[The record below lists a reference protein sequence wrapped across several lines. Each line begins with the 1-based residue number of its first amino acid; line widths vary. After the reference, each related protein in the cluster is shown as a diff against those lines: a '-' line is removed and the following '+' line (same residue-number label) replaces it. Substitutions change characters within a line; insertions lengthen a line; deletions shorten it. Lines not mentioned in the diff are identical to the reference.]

1 MYYDNSLRVN
11 PLEFNF
17 PERGLSQE
25 ELGAALG
32 VSRQTISKWE
42 LAQSY
47 PDFQKLVLLSD
58 YFKIS
63 LDTLVKDIDVEDV
76 RDKNLNEKQLSMIYK
91 DITTART
98 TVATVVNVFCA
109 IAVIGVIFFI
119 LLIVLNLV
127 VL

>member
-1 MYYDNSLRVN
+1 MNFNEKLIKLRK
-11 PLEFNF
+11 
-17 PERGLSQE
+17 ERGLSQE
-25 ELGAALG
+25 ELGAAVG

-91 DITTART
+91 DITTAKK
-98 TVATVVNVFCA
+98 TVGTVVNIFCA
-109 IAVIGVIFFI
+109 IAIIGVIFFV
-119 LLIVLNLV
+119 LLIILNMV
-127 VL
+127 V

>member
-1 MYYDNSLRVN
+1 MNFNEKLIKLRK
-11 PLEFNF
+11 
-17 PERGLSQE
+17 ERGLSQE
-25 ELGAALG
+25 EIGAAVG

-91 DITTART
+91 DITTAKK
-98 TVATVVNVFCA
+98 TVGTVVNIFCA
-109 IAVIGVIFFI
+109 IAIIGVIFFV
-119 LLIVLNLV
+119 LLIILNMV
-127 VL
+127 VLQ

>member
-1 MYYDNSLRVN
+1 MNFNEKLIKLRK
-11 PLEFNF
+11 
-17 PERGLSQE
+17 ERGLSQE
-25 ELGAALG
+25 ELGAAVG

-91 DITTART
+91 DITKAKK
-98 TVATVVNVFCA
+98 TVGTVVNIFCG
-109 IAVIGVIFFI
+109 IAVIGVMFFV
-119 LLIVLNLV
+119 LLIILNMV
-127 VL
+127 VLQ

>member
-1 MYYDNSLRVN
+1 MNFNEKLIKLRK
-11 PLEFNF
+11 
-17 PERGLSQE
+17 ERGLSQE
-25 ELGAALG
+25 ELGAAVG

-58 YFKIS
+58 YFRIS

-91 DITTART
+91 DITTAKK
-98 TVATVVNVFCA
+98 TVGTVVNIFCA
-109 IAVIGVIFFI
+109 IAIIGVIFFV
-119 LLIVLNLV
+119 LLIILNMV
-127 VL
+127 VLQ

>member
-1 MYYDNSLRVN
+1 MNFNEKLIKLRK
-11 PLEFNF
+11 
-17 PERGLSQE
+17 ERGLSQE
-25 ELGAALG
+25 ELGAAVG

-42 LAQSY
+42 LAQRY

-91 DITTART
+91 DITTAKK
-98 TVATVVNVFCA
+98 TVGTVVNIFCG
-109 IAVIGVIFFI
+109 IAVIGVIFFV
-119 LLIVLNLV
+119 LLIILNMV
-127 VL
+127 VLQ

>member
-1 MYYDNSLRVN
+1 MNFNEKLIKLRK
-11 PLEFNF
+11 
-17 PERGLSQE
+17 ERGLSQE
-25 ELGAALG
+25 ELGAAVG

-47 PDFQKLVLLSD
+47 PDFQKLVSLSD

-91 DITTART
+91 DITTAKK
-98 TVATVVNVFCA
+98 TVGTVVNIFCG
-109 IAVIGVIFFI
+109 IAVIGVIFFV
-119 LLIVLNLV
+119 LLIILNMV
-127 VL
+127 VLQ

>member
-1 MYYDNSLRVN
+1 MN
-11 PLEFNF
+11 FNEKLIKF
-17 PERGLSQE
+17 RKERGLSQE
-25 ELGAALG
+25 ELGAAVG

-91 DITTART
+91 DITTAKK
-98 TVATVVNVFCA
+98 TVGTVVNIFCA
-109 IAVIGVIFFI
+109 IAVIGVIFFV
-119 LLIVLNLV
+119 LLIILNMV

>member
-1 MYYDNSLRVN
+1 MNFNEKLIKLRK
-11 PLEFNF
+11 
-17 PERGLSQE
+17 ERGLSQE
-25 ELGAALG
+25 ELGAAVG

-76 RDKNLNEKQLSMIYK
+76 RDKNLNEKQLSIIYK
-91 DITTART
+91 DITTAKK
-98 TVATVVNVFCA
+98 TVGTVVNIFCA
-109 IAVIGVIFFI
+109 IAIIGVIFFV
-119 LLIVLNLV
+119 LLIILNMV
-127 VL
+127 VLQ

>member
-1 MYYDNSLRVN
+1 MNFNEKLIKLRK
-11 PLEFNF
+11 
-17 PERGLSQE
+17 ERGLSQD
-25 ELGAALG
+25 ELGAAVG

-91 DITTART
+91 DITTAKK
-98 TVATVVNVFCA
+98 TVGTVVNIFCA
-109 IAVIGVIFFI
+109 IAIIGVIFFV
-119 LLIVLNLV
+119 LLIILNMV
-127 VL
+127 VLQ

>member
-1 MYYDNSLRVN
+1 MNFNEKLIKLRK
-11 PLEFNF
+11 
-17 PERGLSQE
+17 ERGLSQE
-25 ELGAALG
+25 ELGAAVG
-32 VSRQTISKWE
+32 VSRQTISKQE

-91 DITTART
+91 DITTAKK
-98 TVATVVNVFCA
+98 TVGTVVNIFCG
-109 IAVIGVIFFI
+109 IAVIGVMFFV
-119 LLIVLNLV
+119 LLIILNMV
-127 VL
+127 VLQ

>member
-1 MYYDNSLRVN
+1 MNFNEKLIKLRK
-11 PLEFNF
+11 
-17 PERGLSQE
+17 ERGLSQE
-25 ELGAALG
+25 ELGAAVG

-63 LDTLVKDIDVEDV
+63 LDTLVKDIDIEDV

-91 DITTART
+91 DITTAKK
-98 TVATVVNVFCA
+98 TVGTVVNIFCA
-109 IAVIGVIFFI
+109 IAVIGVIFFV
-119 LLIVLNLV
+119 LLIILNMV

>member
-1 MYYDNSLRVN
+1 MNFNEKLIKLRK
-11 PLEFNF
+11 
-17 PERGLSQE
+17 ERGLSQE
-25 ELGAALG
+25 ELGAAVG

-91 DITTART
+91 DITTAEK
-98 TVATVVNVFCA
+98 TVGTVVNIFCA
-109 IAVIGVIFFI
+109 IAIIGVIFFV
-119 LLIVLNLV
+119 LLIILNMV
-127 VL
+127 VLQ

>member
-1 MYYDNSLRVN
+1 MNFNEKLIKLRK
-11 PLEFNF
+11 
-17 PERGLSQE
+17 ERGLSQE
-25 ELGAALG
+25 ELRAAVG

-91 DITTART
+91 DITTAKK
-98 TVATVVNVFCA
+98 TVGTVVNIFCG
-109 IAVIGVIFFI
+109 IAVIGVMFFV
-119 LLIVLNLV
+119 LLIILNMV
-127 VL
+127 VLQ

>member
-1 MYYDNSLRVN
+1 MNFNEKLIKLRK
-11 PLEFNF
+11 
-17 PERGLSQE
+17 ERGLSQE
-25 ELGAALG
+25 ELGAAVG

-91 DITTART
+91 DITTAKK
-98 TVATVVNVFCA
+98 TVGTVVNIFCA
-109 IAVIGVIFFI
+109 IAIIGVIFFV
-119 LLIVLNLV
+119 LLIILNLV
-127 VL
+127 VLQ

>member
-1 MYYDNSLRVN
+1 MNFNEKLIKLRK
-11 PLEFNF
+11 
-17 PERGLSQE
+17 ERGLSQE
-25 ELGAALG
+25 ELGAAVG

-91 DITTART
+91 DITTAKK
-98 TVATVVNVFCA
+98 TVGTVVNIFCG
-109 IAVIGVIFFI
+109 IAVIGGMFFV
-119 LLIVLNLV
+119 LLIILNMV
-127 VL
+127 VLQ

>member
-1 MYYDNSLRVN
+1 MNFNEKLIKLRK
-11 PLEFNF
+11 
-17 PERGLSQE
+17 ERGLSQE
-25 ELGAALG
+25 ELGAAVG

-91 DITTART
+91 DITTAKK
-98 TVATVVNVFCA
+98 TVGTVVNIFCG
-109 IAVIGVIFFI
+109 IAVIGVIFFV
-119 LLIVLNLV
+119 LLIILNIV
-127 VL
+127 VLQ

>member
-1 MYYDNSLRVN
+1 MNFNEKLIKLRK
-11 PLEFNF
+11 
-17 PERGLSQE
+17 ERGLSLE
-25 ELGAALG
+25 ELGAAVG

-91 DITTART
+91 DITTAKK
-98 TVATVVNVFCA
+98 TVGTVVNIFCA
-109 IAVIGVIFFI
+109 IAIIGVIFFV
-119 LLIVLNLV
+119 LLIILNMV
-127 VL
+127 VLQ

>member
-1 MYYDNSLRVN
+1 MNFNEKLIKLRK
-11 PLEFNF
+11 
-17 PERGLSQE
+17 ERGLSQE
-25 ELGAALG
+25 ELGAAVG

-47 PDFQKLVLLSD
+47 PDFQKLVSLSD

-91 DITTART
+91 DITTAKK
-98 TVATVVNVFCA
+98 TVGTVVNIFCA
-109 IAVIGVIFFI
+109 IAVIGVIFFV
-119 LLIVLNLV
+119 LLIILNMVAL
-127 VL
+127 

>member
-1 MYYDNSLRVN
+1 MNFNEKLIKLRK
-11 PLEFNF
+11 
-17 PERGLSQE
+17 ERGLSQE
-25 ELGAALG
+25 ELGAAVG

-91 DITTART
+91 DITTAKK
-98 TVATVVNVFCA
+98 TVGTVVNIFCA
-109 IAVIGVIFFI
+109 IAIIGVIFFV
-119 LLIVLNLV
+119 LLIILNMV
-127 VL
+127 VLQ

>member
-1 MYYDNSLRVN
+1 MNFNEKLIKLRK
-11 PLEFNF
+11 
-17 PERGLSQE
+17 ERGLSQE
-25 ELGAALG
+25 ELGAAVG
-32 VSRQTISKWE
+32 GSRQTISKWE

-91 DITTART
+91 DITTAKK
-98 TVATVVNVFCA
+98 TVGTVVNIFCA
-109 IAVIGVIFFI
+109 IAIIGVIFFV
-119 LLIVLNLV
+119 LLIILNMV
-127 VL
+127 VLQ

>member
-1 MYYDNSLRVN
+1 MNFNEKLIKLRK
-11 PLEFNF
+11 
-17 PERGLSQE
+17 ERGLSQE
-25 ELGAALG
+25 ELGAAVG

-91 DITTART
+91 DITTAKK
-98 TVATVVNVFCA
+98 TVGTVVNIFCA
-109 IAVIGVIFFI
+109 IAIIGVIFFV
-119 LLIVLNLV
+119 LLIILNMVGLQ
-127 VL
+127 

>member
-1 MYYDNSLRVN
+1 MNFNEKLIKLRK
-11 PLEFNF
+11 
-17 PERGLSQE
+17 ERGLSQE
-25 ELGAALG
+25 ELGAEVG

-91 DITTART
+91 DITTAKK
-98 TVATVVNVFCA
+98 TVGTVVNIFCG
-109 IAVIGVIFFI
+109 IAVIGVIFFV
-119 LLIVLNLV
+119 LLIILNMV
-127 VL
+127 VLQ

>member
-1 MYYDNSLRVN
+1 MNFNEKLIKLRK
-11 PLEFNF
+11 
-17 PERGLSQE
+17 ERGLSQE
-25 ELGAALG
+25 ELGAAVG

-47 PDFQKLVLLSD
+47 PDFQKLVSLSD

-63 LDTLVKDIDVEDV
+63 LDSLVKDIDVEDV

-91 DITTART
+91 DITMAKKTIG
-98 TVATVVNVFCA
+98 TVVNIFCA
-109 IAVIGVIFFI
+109 IAVIGVIFFV
-119 LLIVLNLV
+119 LLIILNMV

>member
-1 MYYDNSLRVN
+1 MNFNEKLIKLRK
-11 PLEFNF
+11 
-17 PERGLSQE
+17 ERGLSQE
-25 ELGAALG
+25 ELGAAVG

-91 DITTART
+91 DITPAKK
-98 TVATVVNVFCA
+98 TVGTVVNIFCA
-109 IAVIGVIFFI
+109 IAIIGVIFFV
-119 LLIVLNLV
+119 LLIILNMV
-127 VL
+127 VLQ

>member
-1 MYYDNSLRVN
+1 MNFNEKLIKLRK
-11 PLEFNF
+11 
-17 PERGLSQE
+17 ERGLSQD
-25 ELGAALG
+25 ELGAAVG

-91 DITTART
+91 DITTAKK
-98 TVATVVNVFCA
+98 TVGTVVNIFCG
-109 IAVIGVIFFI
+109 IAVIGVIFFV
-119 LLIVLNLV
+119 LLIILNMV
-127 VL
+127 VLQ

>member
-1 MYYDNSLRVN
+1 MNFNEKLIKLRK
-11 PLEFNF
+11 
-17 PERGLSQE
+17 ERGLSQE
-25 ELGAALG
+25 ELGAAVG

-47 PDFQKLVLLSD
+47 PDFQKLVSLSD

-91 DITTART
+91 DITTAKT
-98 TVATVVNVFCA
+98 TVAAVVNVFCA
-109 IAVIGVIFFI
+109 IAVIGVIFFV

>member
-1 MYYDNSLRVN
+1 MNFNEKLIKLRK
-11 PLEFNF
+11 
-17 PERGLSQE
+17 ERGLSKE
-25 ELGAALG
+25 ELGAAVG

-91 DITTART
+91 DITTAKK
-98 TVATVVNVFCA
+98 TVGTVVNIFCA
-109 IAVIGVIFFI
+109 IAIIGVIFFV
-119 LLIVLNLV
+119 LLIILNMV
-127 VL
+127 VLQ

>member
-1 MYYDNSLRVN
+1 MNFNEKLIKLRK
-11 PLEFNF
+11 
-17 PERGLSQE
+17 ERGLSQE

-91 DITTART
+91 DITTAKT

-109 IAVIGVIFFI
+109 IAVIGVIFFV

>member
-1 MYYDNSLRVN
+1 MNFNEKLIKLRK
-11 PLEFNF
+11 
-17 PERGLSQE
+17 ERGLSQE
-25 ELGAALG
+25 ELGAAVG
-32 VSRQTISKWE
+32 VSRQTIAKWE

-91 DITTART
+91 DITTAKK
-98 TVATVVNVFCA
+98 TVGTVVNIFCA
-109 IAVIGVIFFI
+109 IAIIGVIFFV
-119 LLIVLNLV
+119 LLIILNMV
-127 VL
+127 VLQ

>member
-1 MYYDNSLRVN
+1 MNFNEKLIKLRK
-11 PLEFNF
+11 
-17 PERGLSQE
+17 ERGLSQE
-25 ELGAALG
+25 ELGAAVG

-47 PDFQKLVLLSD
+47 PDFQKLVLLSE

-91 DITTART
+91 DITTAKK
-98 TVATVVNVFCA
+98 TVGTVVNIFCA
-109 IAVIGVIFFI
+109 IAIIGVIFFV
-119 LLIVLNLV
+119 LLIILNMV
-127 VL
+127 VLQ

>member
-1 MYYDNSLRVN
+1 MNFNEKLIKLRK
-11 PLEFNF
+11 
-17 PERGLSQE
+17 ERGLSQE
-25 ELGAALG
+25 ELGAAVG

-91 DITTART
+91 DITTAKK
-98 TVATVVNVFCA
+98 TVGTVVNILCG
-109 IAVIGVIFFI
+109 IAVIGVIFFV
-119 LLIVLNLV
+119 LLIILNMV
-127 VL
+127 VLQ

>member
-1 MYYDNSLRVN
+1 MNFNEKLIKLRK
-11 PLEFNF
+11 
-17 PERGLSQE
+17 ERGLSQE
-25 ELGAALG
+25 ELGAAVG

-91 DITTART
+91 DITTAKK
-98 TVATVVNVFCA
+98 TVGTVVNIFCA
-109 IAVIGVIFFI
+109 IEIIGVIFFV
-119 LLIVLNLV
+119 LLIILNMV
-127 VL
+127 VLQ

>member
-1 MYYDNSLRVN
+1 MNFNEKLIKLRK
-11 PLEFNF
+11 
-17 PERGLSQE
+17 ERGLSQE
-25 ELGAALG
+25 ELGAAVG

-91 DITTART
+91 DITTAKK
-98 TVATVVNVFCA
+98 TVGTVVNIFRG
-109 IAVIGVIFFI
+109 IAVIGVIFFV
-119 LLIVLNLV
+119 LLIILNMV
-127 VL
+127 VLQ

>member
-1 MYYDNSLRVN
+1 MNFNEKLIKLRK
-11 PLEFNF
+11 
-17 PERGLSQE
+17 ERGLSQE
-25 ELGAALG
+25 ELGAAVG

-91 DITTART
+91 DITTAKK
-98 TVATVVNVFCA
+98 TVGTVVNIFCA
-109 IAVIGVIFFI
+109 IAIIGVIFFV
-119 LLIVLNLV
+119 LLIILDMV
-127 VL
+127 VLQ

>member
-1 MYYDNSLRVN
+1 MNFNEKLIKLRK
-11 PLEFNF
+11 
-17 PERGLSQE
+17 ERGLSQE
-25 ELGAALG
+25 ELGAAVE

-91 DITTART
+91 DITTAKK
-98 TVATVVNVFCA
+98 TVGTVVNIFCA
-109 IAVIGVIFFI
+109 IAIIGVIFFV
-119 LLIVLNLV
+119 LLIILNMV
-127 VL
+127 VLQ

>member
-1 MYYDNSLRVN
+1 MNFNEKLIKLRK
-11 PLEFNF
+11 
-17 PERGLSQE
+17 ERGLSQE
-25 ELGAALG
+25 ELGAAVG

-76 RDKNLNEKQLSMIYK
+76 REKNLNEKQLSMIYK
-91 DITTART
+91 DITTAKK
-98 TVATVVNVFCA
+98 TVGTVVNIFCG
-109 IAVIGVIFFI
+109 IAVIGVIFFV
-119 LLIVLNLV
+119 LLIILNMV
-127 VL
+127 VLQ